1 MRTNSKEVRKQI
13 KQHILDCVA
22 DIEENSYNNIDD
34 AAKRVAWEFKR
45 VADHPYNL
53 NRFPV
58 NQERFSD
65 YLNGLPFSFHYS
77 FYDIAQYLNGLGIN
91 PTNKKYDDNKS
102 TRLYHYLIW
111 REVSEMYY
119 KIIEL

>member
-1 MRTNSKEVRKQI
+1 MRTNSKEVREQI
-13 KQHILDCVA
+13 RKHILDCVCDA
-22 DIEENSYNNIDD
+22 EENYYSNIDD
-34 AAKRVAWEFKR
+34 AAQRLTDEFRR

-53 NRFPV
+53 KKLPV

-77 FYDIAQYLNGLGIN
+77 FYDIAQYLNSLGIN
-91 PTNKKYDDNKS
+91 PTNKKYDDNRS

-111 REVSEMYY
+111 REVSHKYY
-119 KIIEL
+119 SK